1 MDNNLDWFNRG
12 KTRSG
17 LVLLVLLGTLSAG
30 MLVAADEH
38 GLEVSGAYMQT
49 TIPSRPAAGYFTLK
63 NNGDVDRVLVEA
75 SSPGCESIMMHK
87 SESVGGIQK
96 MLMVDSVPVPAH
108 QSVAFAPGGFH
119 LMCMSPAE
127 SMKPGSSVPVTLTFE
142 GGLSLTS
149 DFPIRSAGG
158 GNRSRSFIDK
168 SPEIGHVFVG
178 IGGWPRGK
186 LSSVWEMAS
195 LSTALLS
202 SYDLNQV

>member
-1 MDNNLDWFNRG
+1 MDKLHWFSRG
-12 KTRSG
+12 KRPSG
-17 LVLLVLLGTLSAG
+17 LVLMVMSGTLSAG
-30 MLVAADEH
+30 SVAAAEH

-87 SESVGGIQK
+87 SELVGGMAK
-96 MLMVDSVPVPAH
+96 MLMVDSVPVPAR

-142 GGLSLTS
+142 GGISLTS
-149 DFPIRSAGG
+149 DFAVRSAGG
-158 GNRSRSFIDK
+158 K
-168 SPEIGHVFVG
+168 
-178 IGGWPRGK
+178 
-186 LSSVWEMAS
+186 
-195 LSTALLS
+195 
-202 SYDLNQV
+202 

>member
-1 MDNNLDWFNRG
+1 MENNLDWFNRG

-75 SSPGCESIMMHK
+75 SSPGCESIMMHN

-158 GNRSRSFIDK
+158 K
-168 SPEIGHVFVG
+168 
-178 IGGWPRGK
+178 
-186 LSSVWEMAS
+186 
-195 LSTALLS
+195 
-202 SYDLNQV
+202 